1 MSGSSKHAPDIV
13 YVIYVART
21 AYAQVRRGGMS
32 WFLFA
37 IEFRKT

>member
-1 MSGSSKHAPDIV
+1 MSAASTHAPDIV

-21 AYAQVRRGGMS
+21 PTPQVRNGEMN
-32 WFLFA
+32 WLQLE